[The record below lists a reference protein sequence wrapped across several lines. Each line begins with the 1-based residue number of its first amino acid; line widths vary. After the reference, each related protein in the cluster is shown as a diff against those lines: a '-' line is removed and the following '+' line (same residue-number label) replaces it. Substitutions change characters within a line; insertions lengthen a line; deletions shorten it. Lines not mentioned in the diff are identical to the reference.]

1 MLNRV
6 ILIGRLTRD
15 VEMRYTQSQ
24 KAVGHFTLAVDRPF
38 TNAQGERDADFVPIV
53 VWGKLAENCNKDIG
67 KGRLVAIEGRLQIR
81 SYDDSQGI
89 RRTRAEVVAGNV
101 RYLDWPKEKANDV
114 AGMDMDIDYDAPPPF

>member
-101 RYLDWPKEKANDV
+101 RYLDWPKEKANAV